1 MSGHSYRK
9 KNYLSSTAWTGLNN
23 PYLMQLER
31 MMVISAMGL
40 CQLLMVLLV
49 PDDSLLRFLLIM
61 KTFPFF
67 NMGHFPSKIRAAIQ
81 RCVYI

>member
-1 MSGHSYRK
+1 
-9 KNYLSSTAWTGLNN
+9 
-23 PYLMQLER
+23 MQLER

-67 NMGHFPSKIRAAIQ
+67 NMGHFPSKIRAAI
-81 RCVYI
+81 